1 MNKIKCT
8 VCGNTKGPLFKVEVE
23 DQSKRYICKNC
34 ISILKARQRKKYSP
48 YSDTE

>member
-8 VCGNTKGPLFKVEVE
+8 VCGNTKGPLFKVDVAG
-23 DQSKRYICKNC
+23 QSKRYICKNC
-34 ISILKARQRKKYSP
+34 VAILKVRKNNKP